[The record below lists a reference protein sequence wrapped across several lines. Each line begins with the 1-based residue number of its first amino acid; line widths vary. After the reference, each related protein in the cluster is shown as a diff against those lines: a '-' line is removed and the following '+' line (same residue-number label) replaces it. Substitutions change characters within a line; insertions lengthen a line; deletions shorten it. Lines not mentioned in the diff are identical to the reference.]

1 MFGFGRVCFVWC
13 SVFLVLIK
21 CGNVS
26 FRSWCLLCS
35 DFLRFYKIFVI
46 FAFLYN
52 TFFPAVS
59 CLDVLTSLFDMFM
72 FLMCFCYQFVVFFN
86 MLSPVVIH
94 TEFLPLR
101 LFCMI
106 F

>member
-1 MFGFGRVCFVWC
+1 MFFVWC
-13 SVFLVLIK
+13 SVFLVLIQ

-35 DFLRFYKIFVI
+35 DFLSFYKIFVI
-46 FAFLYN
+46 LTFLYIH
-52 TFFPAVS
+52 FFPAVS
-59 CLDVLTSLFDMFM
+59 CLDVLTSLFDICM
-72 FLMCFCYQFVVFFN
+72 FLMCFCYQVFIFLGV
-86 MLSPVVIH
+86 LSPVVIH

-101 LFCMI
+101 LFCVT